1 MLKIGLTGGI
11 GSGKSTVAK
20 IFEMLSV
27 PVYYADDAAKK
38 LMQEDED
45 LKKLLQQAFGEET
58 YIEGKLNTT
67 HLSAQVFGNEDRLK
81 ELNGI
86 VHPAVIA
93 YGKKWMQSQTVPYV
107 VKEAALFFESG
118 SQAGLDYIIGVYAPQ
133 ALRIHRTMQRQGIS
147 RQQVL
152 ERMDKQLDESIKMKL
167 CDFVITNDE
176 QQLIL
181 PQVLQLH
188 QQLMQKG
195 LTS

>member
-20 IFEMLSV
+20 VFEMLGV

-45 LKKLLQQAFGEET
+45 LKKLLQQAFGEEI
-58 YIEGKLNTT
+58 YLEDKLNTT
-67 HLSAQVFGNEDRLK
+67 HLSAQVFGNEARLK
-81 ELNGI
+81 QLNSI

-93 YGKKWMQSQTVPYV
+93 YGKKWMQSQTAPYAI
-107 VKEAALFFESG
+107 KEAALFFESG
-118 SQAGLDYIIGVYAPQ
+118 SQAGLDYMVGVYAPQ
-133 ALRIHRTMQRQGIS
+133 PLRIHRTMQRQGLS

-152 ERMDKQLDESIKMKL
+152 ERMDKQLEESLKMKL

-176 QQLIL
+176 QQLVL

-188 QQLMQKG
+188 QQLMHKG

>member
-20 IFEMLSV
+20 IFEMLGV

-38 LMQEDED
+38 LMQENEE
-45 LKKLLQQAFGEET
+45 LKHLLQKAFGEET
-58 YIEGKLNTT
+58 YVEGKLNTT
-67 HLSAQVFGNEDRLK
+67 HLSAQVFNNEVRLK
-81 ELNGI
+81 ELNST
-86 VHPAVIA
+86 VHPIVID
-93 YGKKWMQSQTVPYV
+93 YGKKWMQSQTAPYA

-118 SQAGLDYIIGVYAPQ
+118 SQAGLDYMIGVYAPQ
-133 ALRIHRTMQRQGIS
+133 PLRIHRTMQRQGIS

-152 ERMDKQLDESIKMKL
+152 ERIDKQLNENIKMKL

-176 QQLIL
+176 QQLVL

-188 QQLMQKG
+188 KQLTQKS
-195 LTS
+195 LTT

>member
-20 IFEMLSV
+20 IFEMLGV

-38 LMQEDED
+38 LMQENEE
-45 LKKLLQQAFGEET
+45 LKQLLQSAFGDET
-58 YIEGKLNTT
+58 YVEGKLDTAY
-67 HLSAQVFGNEDRLK
+67 LSAQVFNNEARLK
-81 ELNGI
+81 ELNRI
-86 VHPAVIA
+86 VHPIVID
-93 YGKKWMQSQTVPYV
+93 YGRQWMQRQTTPYA

-118 SQAGLDYIIGVYAPQ
+118 SQAGLDYMVGVYAPQ
-133 ALRIHRTMQRQGIS
+133 PLRIHRTMQRQRIS

-152 ERMDKQLDESIKMKL
+152 ERMDKQLNENIKMKL

-176 QQLIL
+176 QQLVL

-188 QQLMQKG
+188 EQLTQKS
-195 LTS
+195 LAT